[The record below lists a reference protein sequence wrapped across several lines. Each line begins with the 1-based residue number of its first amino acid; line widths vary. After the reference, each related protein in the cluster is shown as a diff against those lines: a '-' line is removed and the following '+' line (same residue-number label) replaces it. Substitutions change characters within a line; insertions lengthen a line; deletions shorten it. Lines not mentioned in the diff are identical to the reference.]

1 MAQTRPDGRA
11 PDQLRPVTIE
21 TGVNLYAEGSAL
33 INMGDTRVLC
43 TASWDDK
50 PPPHKKGTGEGWVTA
65 EYSMLPRATQQRT
78 MRESRTGRVDGRTQE
93 IQRLIGRALRAAIDM
108 PLMGEKTIMVDCDVL
123 QADGGTRT
131 ASITGGFVALYL
143 ALQKAM
149 ERKQLRVLPIRHFVS
164 AISVGIVQGQPRLDL
179 NYLEDFAAQTDMNC
193 VVAEDGRFIEIQ
205 GTAEQEPFAPDEM
218 DQMLKLAIKGTRE
231 LVEAQK
237 KALKLR

>member
-1 MAQTRPDGRA
+1 M
-11 PDQLRPVTIE
+11 
-21 TGVNLYAEGSAL
+21 NLYAEGSAI

-65 EYSMLPRATQQRT
+65 EYSMLPRATQTRNA
-78 MRESRTGRVDGRTQE
+78 REARTGRIDGRSQE

-108 PLMGEKTIMVDCDVL
+108 PLMGERTIVVDCDVL

-131 ASITGGFVALYL
+131 ASITGGFVALHL
-143 ALQKAM
+143 ALQKAI
-149 ERKQLRVLPIRHFVS
+149 ERNLLRVLPIKHFVS
-164 AISVGIVQGQPRLDL
+164 AVSVGIVQGQPRLDL

-205 GTAEQEPFAPDEM
+205 GTAEAEPFSTDA
-218 DQMLKLAIKGTRE
+218 LHGLLALADKGINDLINKQRAIVGPI
-231 LVEAQK
+231 LG
-237 KALKLR
+237 R